1 MKKILLGLVISM
13 VSLVSIVAQTTPTP
27 KDIATFDV
35 ASIVVP
41 ESNTSK
47 SSEGVFGT
55 DVDNLVDVNGWSD
68 IEFKNMF
75 TSLSYGANGL
85 ELGFAKALK
94 NSYLGLFLVGD
105 LGFDFESTFSS
116 GKSENTAADG
126 TVTKNEGS
134 GYSESG
140 HGSQFSIG
148 ALYGLGDFG
157 FRASIAYKG
166 DAADAYEKEYI
177 NNAGTETKTI
187 LNTDIWRLYPELAVG
202 YKFALGDYVFY
213 PYSTV
218 GIDIN
223 KNTVTVKDLINDS
236 ETKTDNDVISMA
248 IGLGSAVDLPSKDK
262 AFSHSAELATLVSFG
277 FIDKLEENSDV
288 LGVISD
294 AVTKY
299 NLNTVLLTP
308 SYSLSYD
315 GVDRLSVAF
324 VASADLLWK
333 NSSANQKIVYSG
345 SESGTTKN
353 KVYTGTFDMEPSISF
368 GLAYDVVP
376 SKFTFRAA
384 ASIDLPTLS
393 CTTDTT
399 RVKSEVTVA
408 GNTTKQNDKGRD
420 TVWTGSSSDC
430 AMSFASGFSFNL
442 TPSLMFDTEW
452 AIVSDLFNASFETT
466 LVEGNNNI
474 LNTLNDILIHN
485 MRFGFSFKI

>member
-1 MKKILLGLVISM
+1 
-13 VSLVSIVAQTTPTP
+13 
-27 KDIATFDV
+27 
-35 ASIVVP
+35 
-41 ESNTSK
+41 
-47 SSEGVFGT
+47 
-55 DVDNLVDVNGWSD
+55 
-68 IEFKNMF
+68 
-75 TSLSYGANGL
+75 
-85 ELGFAKALK
+85 
-94 NSYLGLFLVGD
+94 
-105 LGFDFESTFSS
+105 
-116 GKSENTAADG
+116 
-126 TVTKNEGS
+126 
-134 GYSESG
+134 
-140 HGSQFSIG
+140 
-148 ALYGLGDFG
+148 
-157 FRASIAYKG
+157 
-166 DAADAYEKEYI
+166 
-177 NNAGTETKTI
+177 
-187 LNTDIWRLYPELAVG
+187 LYPELAVG

-236 ETKTDNDVISMA
+236 ETKTNNDVISMA

-277 FIDKLEENSDV
+277 FIDKLEENY
-288 LGVISD
+288 LEAGVDIGDS
-294 AVTKY
+294 VTKY

-333 NSSANQKIVYSG
+333 NSSANQKIVSSG
-345 SESGTTKN
+345 SATGTIKN

-393 CTTDTT
+393 CATDTT
-399 RVKSEVTVA
+399 RVKSELTAA
-408 GNTTKQNDKGRD
+408 GNTTKTKGKTRD

-452 AIVSDLFNASFETT
+452 SIVSDLFNASFGTT